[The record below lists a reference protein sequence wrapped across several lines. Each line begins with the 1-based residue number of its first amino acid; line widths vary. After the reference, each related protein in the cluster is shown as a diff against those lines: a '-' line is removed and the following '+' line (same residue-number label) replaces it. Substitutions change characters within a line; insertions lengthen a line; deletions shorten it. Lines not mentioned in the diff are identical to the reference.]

1 MKKVKLLFFSLLL
14 ISTVTL
20 IACSDDDDNN
30 QPKKSTIV
38 DVAKGNPNF
47 SSLVK
52 ALTITGLD
60 KTLDSKTALFTVFAP
75 TNQAFADLLVELKLS
90 SLNDVPK
97 ETLSGILLYHVLDG
111 SKMAAAIKTGYY
123 STLSAGPANNTK
135 LSMHVDMTTT
145 MINKRAKITSTDVKA
160 DNGVI
165 HVIDKVLL
173 PPTIVDIAVSN
184 PTFSILVAALTKAD
198 LVTTLSGKG
207 PFTVFAPTDDAFKA
221 LFKELKVSGIADLS
235 KEQLSPILLAHVV
248 SGNVTSGQL
257 TNGDVQTLNAAKK
270 VKINTSDGVTIDG
283 NIKVVLQ
290 DVQGK
295 NGVIHVIDKV
305 ISLK

>member
-1 MKKVKLLFFSLLL
+1 
-14 ISTVTL
+14 
-20 IACSDDDDNN
+20 
-30 QPKKSTIV
+30 
-38 DVAKGNPNF
+38 
-47 SSLVK
+47 
-52 ALTITGLD
+52 
-60 KTLDSKTALFTVFAP
+60 
-75 TNQAFADLLVELKLS
+75 
-90 SLNDVPK
+90 
-97 ETLSGILLYHVLDG
+97 
-111 SKMAAAIKTGYY
+111 MAAAIKTGYY

-270 VKINTSDGVTIDG
+270 VKINTTGGVTIDG
-283 NIKVVLQ
+283 NIKVVLP

-295 NGVIHVIDKV
+295 NGVTHVIDKV